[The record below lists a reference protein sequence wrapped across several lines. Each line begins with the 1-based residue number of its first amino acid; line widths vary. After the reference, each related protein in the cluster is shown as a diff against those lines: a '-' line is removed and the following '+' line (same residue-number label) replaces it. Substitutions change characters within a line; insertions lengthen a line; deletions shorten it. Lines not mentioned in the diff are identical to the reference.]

1 MNYSTHACHSGITQ
15 DQFLALCDDTRHLAS
30 PVATCKLGIDDASV
44 AVATQP
50 RLINIDTAPDQI
62 DNRAEADAWD
72 IIFAEVGLDALM
84 AEPDAEGAADAP
96 EAEKATV
103 AFAVPEAIVEPEPAI
118 EQPASVAEKSVSAD
132 WLMPDIAPAFRGYA
146 ALPAPNTGRAYTP
159 EQTEAL
165 VKVQVAELEWL
176 HRRGHRARVR
186 KAGYEDLMSGDHL
199 DLDLAEEF
207 AREEWRPEAKVKSL
221 RLDMSQQLMLGVL
234 STKPARDRRRS
245 ALKYVAEIRDR
256 LEPMVAGHKQIDLD
270 FWCDLLLC
278 EKLAGVSSPTAIAE
292 LYASM
297 TGRSID
303 RRLVDR
309 TLGRIR
315 ERLK

>member
-1 MNYSTHACHSGITQ
+1 VNYNTHARDSGITY
-15 DQFLALCDDTRHLAS
+15 DQYLALCDDTRHLVS
-30 PVATCKLGIDDASV
+30 PVATCKLGIDDAPVRV
-44 AVATQP
+44 AERPKPPIV
-50 RLINIDTAPDQI
+50 NIDTAPDQI
-62 DNRAEADAWD
+62 DNSAEADAICAD
-72 IIFAEVGLDALM
+72 IDALI
-84 AEPDAEGAADAP
+84 AELDDDGEPEQQIKQAPAAI
-96 EAEKATV
+96 V
-103 AFAVPEAIVEPEPAI
+103 ALAVPTPSVEVQAPVVVVEPPAI
-118 EQPASVAEKSVSAD
+118 SVSAD
-132 WLMPDIAPAFRGYA
+132 QPLPDLAPAFRGFA
-146 ALPAPNTGRAYTP
+146 ALPAPNTGRAYTS

-165 VKVQVAELEWL
+165 VKVQVAELQWL
-176 HRRGHRARVR
+176 HRRGHRVRVR
-186 KAGYEDLMSGDHL
+186 KAGYEDLMSGDEF

-245 ALKYVAEIRDR
+245 ALAYVAEIRDR

-278 EKLAGVSSPTAIAE
+278 EKLAGGSSPTAIAE

-309 TLGRIR
+309 TLRRIR